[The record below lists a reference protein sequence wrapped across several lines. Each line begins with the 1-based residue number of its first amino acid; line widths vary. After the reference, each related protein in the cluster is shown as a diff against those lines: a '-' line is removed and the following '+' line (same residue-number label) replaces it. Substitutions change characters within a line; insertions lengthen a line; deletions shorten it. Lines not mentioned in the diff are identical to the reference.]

1 MKNREIF
8 NFFFA
13 IKNILPNFAKLISI
27 QSCIVIDKRM
37 NFKYAK
43 ITLIA
48 AALASG
54 ATFASASTGLSA
66 TESSSPS
73 EAQDIEEEVKATA
86 KQDFQIGKSN
96 LVPTKSFIN
105 LVATADS
112 LYRHG
117 ELLKID
123 LVGTASPD
131 GPLALNERLAR
142 ERAASVKQYFMNH
155 GSFPASIFNVKTI
168 GEDWCGLEKLVE
180 KLPGINNR
188 EAILNIIRNTPNR
201 DEAEMRLRTLD
212 NGKVWA
218 QLASEVFP
226 RLRAVKTTVEGKY
239 ITLTHEISSAPV
251 EVAEE
256 AVPTEPEIMV
266 PDEEMAIGVID
277 VDADEEPEDYWHRH
291 LTLKT
296 NAPAWFMLWINGG
309 IEIDMAPHFSAE
321 LPIYYSGFNYFTR
334 YIKFRTLAVQPE
346 LRYWP
351 KRDNNGFFIG
361 AHFGLGWYNCAFD
374 GDSRYQDHNRRT
386 PAIGGGA
393 SIGYRFNFCRNHNW
407 KMEVTVGY
415 GVYKLDYDIF
425 NNVTNGLITG
435 RRQRTFYGI
444 DRAALSFCYQ
454 FDLNKKKGG
463 NK

>member
-1 MKNREIF
+1 
-8 NFFFA
+8 
-13 IKNILPNFAKLISI
+13 
-27 QSCIVIDKRM
+27 M

-54 ATFASASTGLSA
+54 CTYASATNGLSTA
-66 TESSSPS
+66 ELNTTSP
-73 EAQDIEEEVKATA
+73 AQDIEEEVKASA
-86 KQDFQIGKSN
+86 KQDFQIGRSN
-96 LVPTKSFIN
+96 LVPTRSFIN
-105 LVATADS
+105 LVHTADS
-112 LYRHG
+112 LFRHG

-131 GPLALNERLAR
+131 GSVALNDRLAR
-142 ERAASVKQYFMNH
+142 ERAASVQQYFMSH
-155 GSFPASIFNVKTI
+155 GNFPASIFNVKAI
-168 GEDWCGLEKLVE
+168 GEDWTGFEKLV
-180 KLPGINNR
+180 KTLPGINNR
-188 EAILNIIRNTPNR
+188 EAILDIIKNTPNR

-212 NGKVWA
+212 DGKVWA
-218 QLASEVFP
+218 QLATDVFP
-226 RLRAVKTTVEGKY
+226 RLRAVRTTVEGKY
-239 ITLTHEISSAPV
+239 ITITHELSSAPEVEEPQPEAQIAVIDAV
-251 EVAEE
+251 EVVEE
-256 AVPTEPEIMV
+256 PVEVVTV
-266 PDEEMAIGVID
+266 D
-277 VDADEEPEDYWHRH
+277 VDDEDYWHRR

-296 NAPAWFMLWINGG
+296 NAPAWFMLWINAGV
-309 IEIDMAPHFSAE
+309 EIDMAPHFSAE
-321 LPIYYSGFNYFTR
+321 LPVYYSGFNYFTR
-334 YIKFRTLAVQPE
+334 YIKFRTLTIQPE

-351 KRDNNGFFIG
+351 SRDNNGFFVG

-407 KMEVTVGY
+407 KMEVTLGY
-415 GVYKLDYDIF
+415 GIYKLDYDIF

-444 DRAALSFCYQ
+444 DRAAVSFCYQ